1 MVGGHASAENV
12 IKELSCVVKR
22 LNCELTSV
30 VTSVFEVKDKIKK
43 LEDTD
48 HSMSPRLSPI
58 KADLKRCFDEV
69 AKLTADQME
78 MRQSMESSHNDIQS
92 LSEKMGD
99 ITQSLPNISNMQ
111 SQVSALENKISL
123 LQTNSENKFQS
134 LLNKIDELQ
143 TKVES
148 IDQVQTWST
157 PSNQLVNNS
166 IEEEPASNVG
176 ENAGDLNMARD
187 YALLTELR
195 DLIDSYLEEV
205 QPLQR
210 QPSYQRTRSRSYS
223 SDSDYKS
230 LQSQSS
236 FEHSSIHT
244 TEQDNAVFPASP
256 SSSRTG
262 FELPQ
267 SPTAADAPGS
277 TSTPFYKHHSYH
289 NEIDKLRYFLKEIRR
304 IITDKLPNI
313 DQ

>member
-22 LNCELTSV
+22 LNRELSHV
-30 VTSVFEVKDKIKK
+30 VTSVVEVKDKIKK

-48 HSMSPRLSPI
+48 RSMSPQLSPI

-78 MRQSMESSHNDIQS
+78 IRQSMETSHNDIQS

-99 ITQSLPNISNMQ
+99 LTQSLPNISNMQ
-111 SQVSALENKISL
+111 AQVSALENKINL
-123 LQTNSENKFQS
+123 LQTDSENKFQS
-134 LLNKIDELQ
+134 LSKKIDELQ

-148 IDQVQTWST
+148 IDQVPIWST

-176 ENAGDLNMARD
+176 ENARDLNMARD
-187 YALLTELR
+187 YPLLMELR

-205 QPLQR
+205 KPLQR
-210 QPSYQRTRSRSYS
+210 QPSYQKTRSRSYS

-236 FEHSSIHT
+236 FEYSSMHI

-256 SSSRTG
+256 SSFRTG
-262 FELPQ
+262 FELPL
-267 SPTAADAPGS
+267 SPIAADAPGS
-277 TSTPFYKHHSYH
+277 ASTPFSKHHSYH
-289 NEIDKLRYFLKEIRR
+289 NEKDKLHFLKEIRK
-304 IITDKLPNI
+304 IIADKLLDV